1 MEEIKKFIVFVI
13 ALLIAFASLPVS
25 YVQAAELISFYSSP
39 SEALEKGEGGK
50 PLEYLFDVDVR
61 CVTRI
66 AIVAMKQSDIRIVI
80 HNSED
85 KLIADTTLVGSTGG
99 YDESWCMYKYFYEM
113 ELEQGKGYKLRMTF
127 SQDDEFSMAI
137 GRTVVREM
145 PEVKLTKGFSTQLD
159 ANLYEVASWECS
171 DTKIATIENGKVVG
185 KKLGNTTITAT
196 IKDDLRLSWKIEVL
210 ENAYTEPKIQV
221 PSKYDKKRYMQV
233 YKAYFS
239 GKKLILKAR
248 IVNNT
253 KVDYTELRN
262 LKLEIKTKNGKTIGT
277 YKNSKKNVKIPKRSA
292 KNLTFVIDKPKL
304 KNVDLREAKVS
315 IKGTLFHYK

>member
-1 MEEIKKFIVFVI
+1 M
-13 ALLIAFASLPVS
+13 
-25 YVQAAELISFYSSP
+25 
-39 SEALEKGEGGK
+39 
-50 PLEYLFDVDVR
+50 R
-61 CVTRI
+61 TRI

-85 KLIADTTLVGSTGG
+85 ELISDATLVGSSGR
-99 YDESWCMYKYFYEM
+99 YDESWFMYKYFCEM
-113 ELEQGKGYKLRMTF
+113 ELEQGKGYKLQVTF
-127 SQDDEFSMAI
+127 LQNDEFLMAI

-171 DTKIATIENGKVVG
+171 DTKIATVENGKVVG
-185 KKLGNTTITAT
+185 KKFGNATITAT
-196 IKDDLRLSWKIEVL
+196 IKDDLRLSWKIEVI